1 VTSAAETKGGSGPV
15 GAADDSDDP
24 RAVSNRSA
32 MSRWLRTNGAWVLF
46 VDIALIVLF
55 GLLSQD
61 HVFWSVLNFQAIAL
75 ASTEF
80 LLLTLGLAMLLGAA
94 IFDLSLG
101 ANLVLSS
108 VVGGWVVNHVA
119 GPVAADGSRPDV
131 AVAILLGVLAALT
144 TGVLFGLVNGLIVAY
159 LDVNSLIATL
169 GTLGAGTGIALII
182 TSGGDV
188 NGLPPQLQTGF
199 GLRTVGIVPLP
210 AVVAGLIAVVLWA
223 VLRYTRYGLRTLAI
237 GSSRVAAERSGL
249 RVRPHLISLTM
260 LAGLLAGIAGVV
272 DFSRYDS
279 TTVSGHAQDG
289 LAAFTAAVIG
299 GTVLEGGR
307 VNILGAVWGTV
318 LAVVLGT
325 GLIVIG
331 VAPYYQLIVI
341 GVVLIAA
348 VAIDRFRSRARERV

>member
-1 VTSAAETKGGSGPV
+1 
-15 GAADDSDDP
+15 
-24 RAVSNRSA
+24 
-32 MSRWLRTNGAWVLF
+32 LRTNGAWVLV
-46 VDIALIVLF
+46 VDIGLIVLF
-55 GLLSQD
+55 GLLSED
-61 HVFWSVLNFQAIAL
+61 HVFWTVQNFQAIAL
-75 ASTEF
+75 GCTEF
-80 LLLTLGLAMLLGAA
+80 LLLTLGLAMLLGAG

-108 VVGGWVVNHVA
+108 VVGGWVLNQVA
-119 GPVAADGSRPDV
+119 GAPALDGSRAHLPAGIV
-131 AVAILLGVLAALT
+131 LGALAALA

-169 GTLGAGTGIALII
+169 GTLGAGTGVALII
-182 TSGGDV
+182 TNGGDI

-199 GLRTVGIVPLP
+199 GLRTVWVVPLP
-210 AVVAGLIAVVLWA
+210 ALIAAVIAVVLWA

-237 GSSRVAAERSGL
+237 GSSRAAAVRSGL
-249 RVRPHLISLTM
+249 RVRPHLVSLTM
-260 LAGLLAGIAGVV
+260 VAGLLAGLAGIV
-272 DFSRYDS
+272 DFSRFDS
-279 TTVSGHAQDG
+279 TTVAGHAQDG

-348 VAIDRFRSRARERV
+348 VAIDRFRSRARERA